1 MDDMTDWR
9 RSWRVWLLV
18 AVPFLLP
25 FGRSSEAPLLIGAI
39 CGLVAMA
46 RRQIAWRSPAVRLA
60 LVLFLGYWLPELLS
74 AFDSYAREKTWQ
86 EAAIDMRFL
95 PFLLFATTAVRTRR
109 EASLLTGGVAAIVLL
124 WCTDALL
131 QAATGL
137 SLGGAATSDRLSGIF
152 GADDLKLGGALAVLS
167 PFALLWCT
175 DALLQ
180 AATGLSLGGAA
191 TSDRLSGIFGA
202 DDLKLGGALAVLSPF
217 ALLWCAR
224 NAGTNLA
231 LVAALPVAVV
241 ILLAGARASW
251 FGFVLG
257 TALVLWNG
265 FGSRRALP
273 ALGVFLIAAAIAGVV
288 GYHVSDRFAQRVD
301 RTAAAFTG
309 DEAAIDHAL
318 SGRLPIW
325 STALR
330 MAEAHPVNG
339 VGVRGFRH
347 AYPDYAAADD
357 PWVDEHSRQGAM
369 HAHQLVL
376 EVASETGLIGLLS
389 WIGAA
394 IFALWCWRKASAEAR
409 HDALPAAFALIVM
422 LFPFNTHYAM
432 YSAVW
437 GLLLMAMSALWIAG
451 LAVRR

>member
-1 MDDMTDWR
+1 MDDIKGWR
-9 RSWRVWLLV
+9 HSWRIWLLV

-25 FGRSSEAPLLIGAI
+25 FGRSAEAPLLIGAI
-39 CGLVAMA
+39 CGLVAIA
-46 RRQIAWRSPAVRLA
+46 RRQIDWRSPAVRLA
-60 LVLFLGYWLPELLS
+60 LVLFLAYWVPELLS

-95 PFLLFATTAVRTRR
+95 PFLLFATTAIRTPR
-109 EASLLTGGVAAIVLL
+109 EASLLSGGVAAIVLL

-167 PFALLWCT
+167 PFALLWCVRN
-175 DALLQ
+175 
-180 AATGLSLGGAA
+180 GGM
-191 TSDRLSGIFGA
+191 S
-202 DDLKLGGALAVLSPF
+202 
-217 ALLWCAR
+217 
-224 NAGTNLA
+224 LA
-231 LVAALPVAVV
+231 LIAAFAVAVV

-257 TALVLWNG
+257 MALVLWNG

-273 ALGVFLIAAAIAGVV
+273 AFGIFLIAAAIAGVI
-288 GYHVSDRFAQRVD
+288 GYQASDRFAQRVD
-301 RTAAAFTG
+301 RTAAAFAG
-309 DEAAIDHAL
+309 DEAALDHAL

-325 STALR
+325 ATALR

-347 AYPDYAAADD
+347 AYPEYAAADD
-357 PWVDEHSRQGAM
+357 PWVDEDSRQGAM
-369 HAHQLVL
+369 HAHQILFEL
-376 EVASETGLIGLLS
+376 ASETGLIGLLS

-394 IFALWCWRKASAEAR
+394 IFALRCWRKTSAEAR